1 MYTKAKKTISQGYIS
16 YMNGNNVP
24 MATMDE
30 QEQPDN
36 WNDEYREDELLTRFA
51 FYTYKDEES
60 VLYLSNLFVEK
71 TSRNK
76 GIGTKILQAAEKVA
90 ETIGAISICLKAK
103 QNSPANAWYRK
114 RGYGYCT
121 FEGEYDW
128 LEKKLEYLKPK
139 QKEQK
144 PESCDCSRDE
154 ESYTNGIHHVLM
166 NPEAYGLI
174 KLKPAKWSEEFLR
187 LMGITISQD
196 GNQVCVLLGE
206 NLAEGIAGFGDTLA
220 DAVEEFKKEWRQFDR
235 FRKATWK
242 PSKEQMEALKDA
254 FRKDGGNEYRKV
266 INSLY
271 CDLQKLL

>member
-1 MYTKAKKTISQGYIS
+1 MSKYIDADLLRKEIETLKDEYTDIAIDSQRGWVNANFVIDDLERLQS
-16 YMNGNNVP
+16 QI
-24 MATMDE
+24 DSLQ

-36 WNDEYREDELLTRFA
+36 WNDEYQEDELLTRFA

-90 ETIGAISICLKAK
+90 ETIGAISICLKVK

-139 QKEQK
+139 EEKPKE
-144 PESCDCSRDE
+144 E
-154 ESYTNGIHHVLM
+154 E
-166 NPEAYGLI
+166 
-174 KLKPAKWSEEFLR
+174 
-187 LMGITISQD
+187 
-196 GNQVCVLLGE
+196 
-206 NLAEGIAGFGDTLA
+206 
-220 DAVEEFKKEWRQFDR
+220 KK
-235 FRKATWK
+235 
-242 PSKEQMEALKDA
+242 
-254 FRKDGGNEYRKV
+254 
-266 INSLY
+266 
-271 CDLQKLL
+271 